1 MGSGSGTAQVMPC
14 VDSATQGLIRLTPVG
29 GDYLSKLGGLPK
41 CAGISRR
48 EMGLSVFWLLRWQ
61 VYLLVTG

>member
-48 EMGLSVFWLLRWQ
+48 EMG
-61 VYLLVTG
+61 